1 MMSRIDMP
9 ALISK
14 LPPFTT
20 LPESETTRV
29 PRVFSTPSFA
39 YSAPPMSMIGG
50 TVVIV
55 STLLTTV
62 GDA

>member
-1 MMSRIDMP
+1 MMSRSDMP
-9 ALISK
+9 ASISK

-20 LPESETTRV
+20 LPETETTRV
-29 PRVFSTPSFA
+29 PRVFGTPSFA
-39 YSAPPMSMIGG
+39 YSAAPISMIGG
-50 TVVIV
+50 TVAIV

>member
-1 MMSRIDMP
+1 
-9 ALISK
+9 

-29 PRVFSTPSFA
+29 PREFSTPSFA
-39 YSAPPMSMIGG
+39 YSAPPIAMIGA